1 MSIAF
6 LSLVAALFLAGI
18 HIGANRLAF
27 LQAIPRS
34 KWLSFAGGSAVTYI
48 FLHLFPELQEWQERV
63 LGGKEEGI
71 YFIRHPLY
79 LMALLGLACF
89 YGLERM
95 VREKKGE
102 AAGETKETKENSEA
116 FWLHIS
122 SFAVYNAIIGY
133 LLLHRREED
142 DKVTLT
148 MFVLAMAFHF
158 LVNDFG
164 LLTEHQKHYLHQ
176 GRWIVSGAV
185 LLGWVISY
193 LVPLPDMVVSGL
205 FAFIAGGV
213 VLNVL
218 KEELPEERKSNFWAF
233 FTGVVFYAVVLLV
246 LAGME

>member
-1 MSIAF
+1 MSQVI
-6 LSLVAALFLAGI
+6 LSLFAALFLASI
-18 HIGANRLAF
+18 HVGANRLAF
-27 LQAIPRS
+27 LTAIPRS

-48 FLHLFPELQEWQERV
+48 FLHLFPELHEWQERV
-63 LGGKEEGI
+63 LESREGTW
-71 YFIRHPLY
+71 FIKHPLY
-79 LMALLGLACF
+79 LIALLGLAVF

-95 VREKKGE
+95 VRVKKGE
-102 AAGETKETKENSEA
+102 EDGETVETKEKTEA

-133 LLLHRREED
+133 LLLHRREEED
-142 DKVTLT
+142 LITLS

-176 GRWIVSGAV
+176 GRWIVGGAV
-185 LLGWVISY
+185 LLGWGISY
-193 LVPLPDMVVSGL
+193 LVELPDMVISGL
-205 FAFIAGGV
+205 FSFIAGGV

-233 FTGVVFYAVVLLV
+233 FAGVVFYAVVLLV